1 MRQWPDEQTR
11 TPKNACLYQ
20 AEVVIDGK
28 RYSARSR
35 RGAPFALARVLVAA
49 GVLDQPVSL
58 THEGLRGAM
67 TYRSLYRLATRTIE
81 ESVRT
86 PIGDRQFRE
95 FPERE
100 GVGEGTVIAA
110 AAPGGEPENG
120 GSGTPADVEPILPL
134 ELAECGA
141 CGQQFYPPREWSR
154 YCSARCKQRAK
165 RARREVAPPTGAQ
178 REAGAR
184 RSVARMNAADAGQ
197 VSAL

>member
-11 TPKNACLYQ
+11 TPNNACLYR

-67 TYRSLYRLATRTIE
+67 TYRSLHRMATRTIE

-86 PIGDRQFRE
+86 PVGDRQFRE

-100 GVGEGTVIAA
+100 GVREGTVIAA

-120 GSGTPADVEPILPL
+120 GSGTSLWKNAFAENGEPTSAVRFRQGLQLIQALRPGSPA
-134 ELAECGA
+134 
-141 CGQQFYPPREWSR
+141 
-154 YCSARCKQRAK
+154 
-165 RARREVAPPTGAQ
+165 
-178 REAGAR
+178 
-184 RSVARMNAADAGQ
+184 AAVRHQ
-197 VSAL
+197 